1 MLKLGFLEKKKKGTR
16 GAERQEWATAHF
28 RFSVAT
34 EISGFLS
41 RQ

>member
-1 MLKLGFLEKKKKGTR
+1 MLKLGCLEKKKGIG
-16 GAERQEWATAHF
+16 GAEKPEWATTHF

-41 RQ
+41 